1 MNRRIILLTAI
12 AMIAG
17 PLQAASIKVGPAV
30 GTKAPAI
37 TAASI
42 DGKPATMAKMAGP
55 KGLVLV
61 FFRSA
66 EWCPFCKAQLIALN
80 EAPAKLALRGY
91 RMAALSYD
99 SPEILAKFRDERAI
113 AYPLLS
119 DTNSK
124 TIDAWGLRDPQYK
137 PDSRAY
143 GVPQP
148 VIVILSPKGVVQA
161 SLAEEGYRTRP
172 PLDLVLAT
180 IDALPA
186 H

>member
-1 MNRRIILLTAI
+1 MNRRTILLTSIALLAAPAI
-12 AMIAG
+12 
-17 PLQAASIKVGPAV
+17 AASITIGPAI
-30 GTKAPAI
+30 GARAPAI
-37 TAASI
+37 TAAAI
-42 DGKPATMAKMAGP
+42 DGKPASVAKMAGP
-55 KGLVLV
+55 NGLVLV

-80 EAPAKLALRGY
+80 EAPAKLATRGY
-91 RMAALSYD
+91 KMAALSYD
-99 SPEILAKFRDERAI
+99 SPEILAKFQAERAI

-119 DTNSK
+119 DTDSK
-124 TIDAWGLRDPQYK
+124 TITAWGLRDPQYK
-137 PDSRAY
+137 PDSRAF

-172 PLDLVLAT
+172 PLDLVLTT
-180 IDALPA
+180 IDALPR